1 MERLLKLLCGCSIV
15 CASIFVS
22 PATGQIPAGTQN
34 YPTRAI
40 TIVVP
45 FPPAG
50 VTDPIARSVG
60 QSLSERFRQSVL
72 VDNKPGASGI
82 IAAEFVKKS
91 PADGYVILM
100 AATGHLATNPLLF
113 SKLPYEARDFAP
125 VTLAVSTSH
134 ILVVPAGS
142 PANTVAE
149 MIALAKS
156 KPKGLTYASQGTGG
170 AGHLLGALLR
180 MRTQVELEH
189 IPYKGSAPGL
199 LDLVAGRVD
208 FFFDAIVTSAPLAR
222 DGRLRVLAVASPIRA
237 AQFPNVPT
245 MAEAGFPGVEL
256 DATFGFVVPA
266 GTPAPV
272 VRKLNEEIVRALR
285 EPALNRMLVDG
296 GLSVIGSSPEEF
308 AAAIQSQRDKL
319 AKVVKEAGI
328 RLD

>member
-1 MERLLKLLCGCSIV
+1 MMRMLKFV
-15 CASIFVS
+15 CACAMGCASVS
-22 PATGQIPAGTQN
+22 PAIGQTASGGQN

-45 FPPAG
+45 FPPGG

-60 QSLSERFRQSVL
+60 QSLSESFRQSVL

-91 PADGYVILM
+91 AADGHVILM

-134 ILVVPAGS
+134 ILVVPATS

-170 AGHLLGALLR
+170 AGHLLGALLK
-180 MRTQVELEH
+180 MRTQVELDH
-189 IPYKGSAPGL
+189 IPYKGSAPAL
-199 LDLVAGRVD
+199 LDVAAGRVD
-208 FFFDAIVTSAPLAR
+208 FFFDAIVTAAPLAR
-222 DGRLRVLAVASPIRA
+222 DGRLRVLAVASPIRT
-237 AQFPNVPT
+237 AQFPNVRT

-266 GTPAPV
+266 GTPPAV

-296 GLSVIGSSPEEF
+296 GLRVIASSPEEF
-308 AAAIQSQRDKL
+308 AAAIQSQRDRL
-319 AKVVKEAGI
+319 AAVVKESGI

>member
-1 MERLLKLLCGCSIV
+1 MKQLLKFACACAVVCMGIV
-15 CASIFVS
+15 VS
-22 PATGQIPAGTQN
+22 PAKGQAPSGAQT
-34 YPTRAI
+34 YPSRAI

-45 FPPAG
+45 FPPGG

-60 QSLSERFRQSVL
+60 QTLSESLKQSVL

-91 PADGYVILM
+91 PADGHVILM
-100 AATGHLATNPLLF
+100 AATGHLSTNPLLF

-125 VTLAVSTSH
+125 VTLGVSTQH
-134 ILVVPAGS
+134 ILVVPGSS

-170 AGHLLGALLR
+170 AGHLLGALLKT
-180 MRTQVELEH
+180 RTQAELEH
-189 IPYKGSAPGL
+189 VPYKGSAPGL

-208 FFFDAIVTSAPLAR
+208 FFFDATITAGPLVR

-237 AQFPNVPT
+237 AHFPNAPT
-245 MAEAGFPGVEL
+245 MAEAGYPGVEL

-266 GTPAPV
+266 GTPATV

-285 EPALNRMLVDG
+285 EPVLSRMLADG
-296 GLSVIGSSPEEF
+296 GLRVIGSSPEEYVAF
-308 AAAIQSQRDKL
+308 IQSQRERL
-319 AKVVKEAGI
+319 AKVVKDAGI
-328 RLD
+328 SLD